1 MAGDRDPA
9 HTRPVEQRTVDCL
22 RSWGADAALIW
33 LPDYGHAGN
42 GHYLM
47 GETNSNE
54 ILEIFVD
61 QLRFVAGG
69 SPEQ

>member
-9 HTRPVEQRTVDCL
+9 HPRAVEQRTVDCL

-33 LPDYGHAGN
+33 LPERGLAGN

-47 GETNSNE
+47 GESNSDAV
-54 ILEIFVD
+54 LELFIE
-61 QLRFVAGG
+61 QLTVVTGAAK
-69 SPEQ
+69 